1 MQMRLCRPLPA
12 NRAFSAAEN
21 ALLFSF
27 NAVLFTEVFY
37 HIRFH
42 TSSRV
47 FKLFYKLF
55 HAVRKAAYV
64 LLHVLCPIGLRREQ
78 LGGRKYQT
86 LE

>member
-1 MQMRLCRPLPA
+1 MRLCRPLPA

-64 LLHVLCPIGLRREQ
+64 LRHAARLIRLRREK

>member
-1 MQMRLCRPLPA
+1 M
-12 NRAFSAAEN
+12 
-21 ALLFSF
+21 LFSF

-55 HAVRKAAYV
+55 HAIRKAAYV

-78 LGGRKYQT
+78 LGGREYQT
-86 LE
+86 LERCAYIGRLLSALLCRFRYLFL